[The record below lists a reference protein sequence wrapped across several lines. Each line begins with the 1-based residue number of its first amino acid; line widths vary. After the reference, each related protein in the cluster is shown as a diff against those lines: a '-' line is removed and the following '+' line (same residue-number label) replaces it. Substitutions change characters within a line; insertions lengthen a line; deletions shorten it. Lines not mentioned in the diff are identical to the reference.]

1 MMRPPQTRGTIE
13 DYLREAQA
21 RGVVPEGFRVAGLEP
36 LTGGRTGARVIAIRP
51 GYVLKVLPRN
61 TWRIAAMEAPDAG
74 ELLAPACGR

>member
-1 MMRPPQTRGTIE
+1 MTTAPQTRGTIP

-21 RGVVPEGFRVAGLEP
+21 RGVVQAGFRVAGLEP

-61 TWRIAAMEAPDAG
+61 TDRKSVV
-74 ELLAPACGR
+74 